1 MSRRTPLT
9 LVLCSVAAAIAAC
22 GDDTDD
28 VSAEELVSR
37 GDEICSEGRERF
49 AEIQEEAPQSAD
61 EALEQ
66 TEDLVDAAAEELD
79 ELQRLRPPEDV
90 RDRYERYLAA
100 RSDALDLL
108 ERGRDAA
115 ADGDAGAYA
124 DAQTELEAGRKE
136 RARLARAVGFREC
149 SGGA

>member
-1 MSRRTPLT
+1 LSRRTPLT
-9 LVLCSVAAAIAAC
+9 LVLCSVAVAIAAC

-28 VSAEELVSR
+28 VNADELVSR

-66 TEDLVDAAAEELD
+66 TEELVEASSDELD
-79 ELQRLRPPEDV
+79 ELRRLRPPEEL
-90 RDRYERYLAA
+90 RDRYERYLTA
-100 RSDALDLL
+100 RSDALALL

-124 DAQTELEAGRKE
+124 DAQTELEAGRKA
-136 RARLARAVGFREC
+136 RARLARAVGFRDC
-149 SGGA
+149 SDGA

>member
-1 MSRRTPLT
+1 LRRRAPLT
-9 LVLCSVAAAIAAC
+9 LFLCSLAAAVGGC

-37 GDEICSEGRERF
+37 GDEICREGRERF
-49 AEIQEEAPQSAD
+49 AEIQDHAPQSAD
-61 EALEQ
+61 EAREQ
-66 TEDLVDAAAEELD
+66 TEELVDAASEELD
-79 ELQRLRPPEDV
+79 ELEGLRPPEEV
-90 RDRYERYLAA
+90 RDAYDRYLEA

-124 DAQTELEAGRKE
+124 DAQTELEEGRRE
-136 RARLARAVGFREC
+136 RARLARALGFRDC
-149 SGGA
+149 SGA